1 MIKGKE
7 QIWKILVKYDNTL
20 SEFCD
25 SLSNILQERSQNSD
39 FFNIIKNFQNIEMS
53 DVIILN
59 DAIGSEI
66 MLAIND

>member
-20 SEFCD
+20 SDFCD
-25 SLSNILQERSQNSD
+25 SLSNVLQEKSQKSD
-39 FFNIIKNFQNIEMS
+39 FFNIIKNYQNIDMT
-53 DVIILN
+53 DVAILN
-59 DAIGSEI
+59 EVIGSDI